1 MVGRVASGLGTS
13 ARMGGS
19 MESQGSISM
28 LLSKIKG
35 LRKNLRLMQK
45 QLMETTDPAER
56 KVLLKMIQD
65 VQEMMAMF
73 EAQIRQIQQ
82 ADQRREA
89 HQQEANRKRREPGP
103 DDSFEPYQP

>member
-1 MVGRVASGLGTS
+1 MVGRVASGLGAS

-89 HQQEANRKRREPGP
+89 HQQEASRKRREPGP

>member
-1 MVGRVASGLGTS
+1 
-13 ARMGGS
+13 
-19 MESQGSISM
+19 
-28 LLSKIKG
+28 
-35 LRKNLRLMQK
+35 
-45 QLMETTDPAER
+45 
-56 KVLLKMIQD
+56 
-65 VQEMMAMF
+65 MAMF

>member
-1 MVGRVASGLGTS
+1 MVGSVANGLGTS
-13 ARMGGS
+13 ARMGAS
-19 MESQGSISM
+19 VESQGSISL

-35 LRKNLRLMQK
+35 LRKNLRLLQK
-45 QLMETTDPAER
+45 QLMETADPAER

-73 EAQIRQIQQ
+73 DAQIRQIQQ

-89 HQQEANRKRREPGP
+89 HRQEASRKSREPGP
-103 DDSFEPYQP
+103 KDSFEPYQP